1 MDKKFYNLGLTEGEV
16 RAIGCRWWL
25 RKYRWQSLCGF
36 IGCGALMIVMLL
48 VFPNWE
54 ENHILAIVGA
64 VLAFCSFVVPF
75 LWWQRRM
82 DRAGKKYL
90 KEISN

>member
-1 MDKKFYNLGLTEGEV
+1 MYYLVELQDIVRVPPKRFNEDLESVVLDISRDTYEETIDPELGMV
-16 RAIGCRWWL
+16 
-25 RKYRWQSLCGF
+25 
-36 IGCGALMIVMLL
+36 
-48 VFPNWE
+48 
-54 ENHILAIVGA
+54 LAIVGA